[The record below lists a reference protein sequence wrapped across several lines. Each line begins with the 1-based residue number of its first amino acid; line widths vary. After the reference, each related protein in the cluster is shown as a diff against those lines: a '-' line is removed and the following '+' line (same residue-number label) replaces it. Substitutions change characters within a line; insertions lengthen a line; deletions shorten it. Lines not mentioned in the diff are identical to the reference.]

1 MAEGK
6 KGKRVHADTDK
17 RAGGSENQRDFQSAV
32 YVLYRAGDVNELR
45 VKWKARDFRR

>member
-1 MAEGK
+1 MQIQI
-6 KGKRVHADTDK
+6 KGGQGAVKIR
-17 RAGGSENQRDFQSAV
+17 EDFQSAV